1 MMVGNS
7 SGGIT
12 TMKFF
17 GPPTRRA
24 LMIAA
29 PVLALAA
36 RSALADKAIVP
47 GADWTK
53 VVSPRE
59 AGFDPAKLEAMEET
73 LYPLPTTALMIVS
86 GGRMVYRYGFID
98 QACYLAS
105 ARKSILSMLYGK
117 YVENGTIN
125 LDKTMGDLGIDEPDG
140 LLPIEKTAKIRDLLI
155 ASSGVYHP
163 AGSPGDDPQKIE
175 RGSKTPGTF
184 FHYNNWDFNVLGA
197 IFQKLTGKPVFR
209 ALDEELAK
217 PLGFQ
222 DFDIHRQRMMGFENQ
237 SRYLAYHLFL
247 SARDMA
253 RLGLLMAR
261 NGNWNGQQI
270 VPANW
275 VKESTQERVPA
286 DKVGRGGGLG
296 YAYLWWIPEDRTSPQ
311 WQGAFMAS
319 GQFGQFVLVL
329 PAIDTVIVHRR
340 AVTDEYAVARNLG
353 KTSFEPTRVLG
364 PDFLKIADA
373 IVAAKT

>member
-1 MMVGNS
+1 MAYPS
-7 SGGIT
+7 
-12 TMKFF
+12 
-17 GPPTRRA
+17 RRA
-24 LMIAA
+24 FAG
-29 PVLALAA
+29 ALAIGA
-36 RSALADKAIVP
+36 PALLLGAHRAMAENAVVP
-47 GADWTK
+47 AADWARAA
-53 VVSPRE
+53 SPQE
-59 AGFDPAKLEAMEET
+59 GGFDPAKLEAVEQT

-86 GGRMVYRYGFID
+86 GGRLVYSYGFIGE
-98 QACYLAS
+98 ASYLAS

-117 YVENGTIN
+117 YVENGTID

-163 AGSPGDDPQKIE
+163 AGSPGDDPHKIE
-175 RGSKTPGTF
+175 RGSKKPGTF

-197 IFQKLTGKPVFR
+197 IFEKLTGKSVFT
-209 ALDEELAK
+209 ALDEELAR

-222 DFDIHRQRMMGFENQ
+222 DFDIHRQRMMGFQNQ

-261 NGNWNGQQI
+261 DGNWNGQQI
-270 VPANW
+270 VPAAW
-275 VKESTQERVPA
+275 VKESTKEHVPA
-286 DKVGRGGGLG
+286 DQVGRGGGLG
-296 YAYLWWIPEDRTSPQ
+296 YAYLWWIPESRTAPQ
-311 WQGAFMAS
+311 WKGSFMAS

-340 AVTDEYAVARNLG
+340 AVTDEYAIARNLG
-353 KTSFEPTRVLG
+353 KTSFEPTRVLA
-364 PDFLKIADA
+364 PDFLKIADM